1 MAEVLKV
8 EPRETRGKRNA
19 RRMRQKGQLPGIL
32 YGHHQEAVSL
42 TMSVAELSRAL
53 RHGSKLVELR
63 GAVNESAI
71 IRELQW
77 DTFGQDVLH
86 VDLVRVDADERLTVE
101 VPLETRGVAP
111 GTKENGVVE
120 LLLHAIEIET
130 TARAIPEK
138 LHLNINEVQV
148 GDTLTAADIEDLP
161 AGAKVL
167 VDPETPLL
175 HCVEAVVEVEGEA
188 EEGGAEPEV
197 IGREAEEEGEGE

>member
-8 EPRETRGKRNA
+8 EPRAARGKRNA
-19 RRMRQKGQLPGIL
+19 RRMRQKGQLPAIL

-42 TMSVAELSRAL
+42 AMSEAELSRAL

-77 DTFGQDVLH
+77 DAFGQDVLH

-120 LLLHAIEIET
+120 LLQHAIEIET

-138 LHLNINEVQV
+138 LHLNINEVQI

-167 VDPETPLL
+167 VDSETPLL
-175 HCVEAVVEVEGEA
+175 HCVEAPTEVAGEA
-188 EEGGAEPEV
+188 EEGAEPEV
-197 IGREAEEEGEGE
+197 IGRAAEEEGAEG